1 MYMSFKIDS
10 KALAEFESKTCNVIN
25 TRVYTAAECPG
36 GSCGNNCSGT
46 CATSPC
52 TNLCA
57 ATTH

>member
-1 MYMSFKIDS
+1 MRMRFRISAEK
-10 KALAEFESKTCNVIN
+10 LAEFQSKTSNVVN
-25 TRVYTAAECPG
+25 TRTYSAAECPG

-57 ATTH
+57 ATSH

>member
-1 MYMSFKIDS
+1 MRFVID
-10 KALAEFESKTCNVIN
+10 AEELREFQNKTINVIN
-25 TRVYTAAECPG
+25 TRTCVAYECPG

-57 ATTH
+57 ATSR